1 MNILILEDDQ
11 WFAAS
16 LGRTLAV
23 HGYDTKIVNDPG
35 RVFEL
40 LNQAKYEAIIMDVHL
55 GRFNAIT
62 LLNEMATYDDTLALP
77 KIILS
82 ASGHDIALGDVRQFG
97 VIAVLDKA
105 TYQMD
110 DILNALPQRKLTSTG
125 IIGKLKKRDN

>member
-16 LGRTLAV
+16 LGRTLVA
-23 HGYDTKIVNDPG
+23 HGYDTKIVNDPD

-40 LNQAKYEAIIMDVHL
+40 LNQAKYGAIIMDVHL

-62 LLNEMATYDDTLALP
+62 LLNEMATYDDTLALS

-82 ASGHDIALGDVRQFG
+82 ASGHDIALDDVRQFG

-110 DILNALPQRKLTSTG
+110 DILKALPQSKLTSTG
-125 IIGKLKKRDN
+125 VVGKLKKE